1 MKKSILLILFSVFFI
16 ALPHH
21 SDVASNQTKII
32 LDGQEIALPEDVEVV
47 NVKNNVM
54 IPIRVVAENLK
65 FKVDWNQNSKCEDTA
80 KL

>member
-1 MKKSILLILFSVFFI
+1 MF
-16 ALPHH
+16 
-21 SDVASNQTKII
+21 ASNQTKII

-65 FKVDWNQNSKCEDTA
+65 FKVDWNQ
-80 KL
+80 KLKM